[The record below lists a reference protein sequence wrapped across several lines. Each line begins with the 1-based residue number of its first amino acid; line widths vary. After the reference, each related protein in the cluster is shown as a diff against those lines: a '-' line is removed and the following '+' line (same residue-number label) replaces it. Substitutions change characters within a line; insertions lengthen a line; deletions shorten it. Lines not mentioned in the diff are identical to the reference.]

1 MSKLIRTWYDGF
13 CRQHVMPVRLG
24 HAIFF
29 CCVLNNTIIIF
40 CFMLPTES
48 LSWFFM
54 GFQELF

>member
-1 MSKLIRTWYDGF
+1 MGKLIRTWYDGF
-13 CRQHVMPVRLG
+13 CRQHVLPERLD

-29 CCVLNNTIIIF
+29 CSLLNYTIIIV

-54 GFQELF
+54 GF